1 MIINNTKKNR
11 IKPNQVIKIKTSI
24 KLSYN
29 NYEYI
34 IVTR

>member
-1 MIINNTKKNR
+1 MIINNTKKKNR

-29 NYEYI
+29 NYI